1 MSRQQREKIDAML
14 RQPRPEGPP
23 PSVEEL
29 RAGFAALMSTMI
41 VPPGFRTSTTTL
53 GGRSALSV
61 PPEHGARP
69 GGTILYFHGGGNVY
83 GSPQAV
89 LSLTAQ
95 LVVKTGFRA
104 FSPDYRLAPEH
115 PFPAGI
121 QDTLSAYRALLDDGT
136 DPSAIAFAGD
146 SAGGGLTVTTCLAA
160 RDAGLPLPAA
170 IVAFSPGLDAT
181 RTGESMD
188 TKAGIDPILTR
199 TGVERTGAMYLA
211 GQDPRQP
218 LLSPAVVADLTGF
231 PPIQDAMNLGWKL
244 AAVVQGRASD
254 GLLDSYHAERHPVG
268 VRLLTDTRAQTAL
281 ITAFSPEGQALRG
294 VLGELLARIPAM
306 GAQLAAELSGLALAY
321 PPADPS
327 AHELTGRRVPDL
339 PAGDTSV
346 FALLT
351 SARPVLLDF
360 TGSAVVAHA
369 ARLAGDL
376 GISVRAAGPWPGS
389 EKVAAAL
396 VRPDGY
402 CWWATEDPSDDQLL
416 TALRT
421 LGVGFPT
428 WRTGSAGSSRSGPG
442 HPTESAT
449 DAPPE
454 PGEHTDT
461 ILDGLSTGRAAREW
475 WLHQGVI
482 A

>member
-1 MSRQQREKIDAML
+1 ML
-14 RQPRPEGPP
+14 RQPRPEGLP

-83 GSPQAV
+83 GSPEAV